1 VSADGAG
8 PFHFGPYGFPHL
20 AGDWSKTPW
29 SVDNG
34 YLGRILVRGRRVDGT
49 GEVAFG
55 FWPQGFGTPAEQPG
69 VPVVFRRP
77 DVMGR
82 TVVYQA
88 VLDIDSPA
96 GGRVD
101 GHFWSFPSAGCY
113 AIQADG
119 DGFTDVTVIT
129 VNG

>member
-1 VSADGAG
+1 
-8 PFHFGPYGFPHL
+8 
-20 AGDWSKTPW
+20 
-29 SVDNG
+29 VDDG

-88 VLDIDSPA
+88 ELDIGSPA

-101 GHFWSFPSAGCY
+101 VHFWSFPSAGCY

-119 DGFTDVTVIT
+119 DGFSDVTVIT